1 VRAHH
6 WVWETSEILHR
17 DISVNNI
24 MFYRKDGRTFGVLC
38 DWDLAARRDLANER
52 ADDEANEGLDE
63 GYEFD
68 PMAAKLKQYA
78 TTVLDTV
85 REENV
90 VEEIKEGTQID
101 RRDTSNAKGKEREE
115 ASNSEERKSGET
127 QSEAEEDNGAD
138 NLPKDRPRYRTG
150 TGPFMALDLLSAART
165 PHHRYRHDLES
176 FFFVLAYFC
185 AVFMPSEH
193 KLGKIPQW
201 EASSLIQIGDSKRRF
216 VKNTGVFYAIY
227 TGPGTAVHPDY
238 LMLAST
244 WLKRL
249 RMLLIKITVASETI
263 VGKIS
268 ELACSEQD
276 DHEAIQNEVRELKA
290 RRNTILTY
298 ETFMAC
304 LGESV
309 D

>member
-1 VRAHH
+1 
-6 WVWETSEILHR
+6 
-17 DISVNNI
+17 
-24 MFYRKDGRTFGVLC
+24 
-38 DWDLAARRDLANER
+38 
-52 ADDEANEGLDE
+52 
-63 GYEFD
+63 
-68 PMAAKLKQYA
+68 
-78 TTVLDTV
+78 
-85 REENV
+85 
-90 VEEIKEGTQID
+90 
-101 RRDTSNAKGKEREE
+101 
-115 ASNSEERKSGET
+115 
-127 QSEAEEDNGAD
+127 
-138 NLPKDRPRYRTG
+138 
-150 TGPFMALDLLSAART
+150 MALDLLSAART

-227 TGPGTAVHPDY
+227 TGPGTVVHPDY